1 MKTLVVHLQKKK
13 MDVLDDENDKL
24 ILSQIA
30 DALENNYLE
39 INPFEDKH
47 EDIFLWMH
55 LQFLINQFSL
65 IKSV

>member
-1 MKTLVVHLQKKK
+1 

-30 DALENNYLE
+30 DENIYLE

-65 IKSV
+65 IKAV

>member
-1 MKTLVVHLQKKK
+1 

-39 INPFEDKH
+39 INPFDDKH

-65 IKSV
+65 IKAV

>member
-1 MKTLVVHLQKKK
+1 

-39 INPFEDKH
+39 INPLKTSMR
-47 EDIFLWMH
+47 IY
-55 LQFLINQFSL
+55 FSGCTFNF
-65 IKSV
+65 

>member
-1 MKTLVVHLQKKK
+1 

-39 INPFEDKH
+39 INPFEDK
-47 EDIFLWMH
+47 
-55 LQFLINQFSL
+55 Q
-65 IKSV
+65 

>member
-1 MKTLVVHLQKKK
+1 

-39 INPFEDKH
+39 IN
-47 EDIFLWMH
+47 
-55 LQFLINQFSL
+55 QFLINQFSL
-65 IKSV
+65 IKAV

>member
-1 MKTLVVHLQKKK
+1 

-47 EDIFLWMH
+47 EDIFLWMQ

-65 IKSV
+65 INAV

>member
-1 MKTLVVHLQKKK
+1 

-47 EDIFLWMH
+47 EDI
-55 LQFLINQFSL
+55 ISL
-65 IKSV
+65 DASSISDKPI